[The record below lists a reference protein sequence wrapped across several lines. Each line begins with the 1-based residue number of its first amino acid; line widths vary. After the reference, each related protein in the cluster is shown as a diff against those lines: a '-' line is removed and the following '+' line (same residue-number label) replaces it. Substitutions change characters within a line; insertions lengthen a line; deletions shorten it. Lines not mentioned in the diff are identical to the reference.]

1 MTVRVVGKMDLPVGR
16 RGDVLDAL
24 PEHADLTRS
33 EPGCLIFN
41 IEIEANHLSV
51 EEVFTDDTAFKAHQA
66 RILGTQWAA
75 VTVGLERH
83 YEIST
88 SAK

>member
-1 MTVRVVGKMDLPVGR
+1 MIVRVVGTMDLPDER
-16 RGDVLDAL
+16 RDAVLEAL
-24 PEHADLTRS
+24 PEHIDLTRS
-33 EPGCLIFN
+33 EQGCLTFN

-51 EEVFTDDTAFKAHQA
+51 EEIFTDDAAFKAHQA
-66 RILGTQWAA
+66 RVFGTQWAV